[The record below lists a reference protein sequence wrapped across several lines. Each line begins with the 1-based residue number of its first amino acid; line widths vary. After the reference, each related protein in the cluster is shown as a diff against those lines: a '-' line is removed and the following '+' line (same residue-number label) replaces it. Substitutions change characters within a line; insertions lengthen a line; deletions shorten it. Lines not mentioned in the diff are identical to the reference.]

1 MSFDMGLNGA
11 SMIHTGGFA
20 VRDNSN
26 YLSIGELVVAA
37 SLDEGFQ
44 VGARAGD
51 ENGQPSVLRCHRKL
65 PE

>member
-1 MSFDMGLNGA
+1 MVLNGA

-26 YLSIGELVVAA
+26 YLRVREFVVVA

-44 VGARAGD
+44 VGAGAGD
-51 ENGQPSVLRCHRKL
+51 ENCQPSVLRCHRKL